1 MSNADR
7 HDRRAKA
14 IYAPVGGSRMINV
27 DVNSFNKMG
36 SVFYAALN
44 FYFNLFHRLKELTF
58 LERGA
63 HLVLPPGVTLF
74 AIVVAPWQS
83 PAITG
88 IPRNHANPAGE
99 ARLMPRP
106 LSEREAKRLLTIILQ
121 RDANNFGLVLLRETM
136 RRHPRSSLNACLSAP
151 SVKLTPDSLKH
162 ASISAM
168 ASMPAL
174 HNAVRPSFLNK
185 KWPRR
190 FNSCRNMAH
199 CADVSLNF

>member
-1 MSNADR
+1 
-7 HDRRAKA
+7 
-14 IYAPVGGSRMINV
+14 MINV

-58 LERGA
+58 LERAA

-121 RDANNFGLVLLRETM
+121 RDANNCARRTLSSRSPQYRYLLYAFDGLRTLSPAAKHKFVSMLGSPECGKSG
-136 RRHPRSSLNACLSAP
+136 SSVQEMDSGELS
-151 SVKLTPDSLKH
+151 TH
-162 ASISAM
+162 
-168 ASMPAL
+168 
-174 HNAVRPSFLNK
+174 RP
-185 KWPRR
+185 
-190 FNSCRNMAH
+190 H
-199 CADVSLNF
+199 

>member
-1 MSNADR
+1 
-7 HDRRAKA
+7 
-14 IYAPVGGSRMINV
+14 
-27 DVNSFNKMG
+27 
-36 SVFYAALN
+36 
-44 FYFNLFHRLKELTF
+44 
-58 LERGA
+58 
-63 HLVLPPGVTLF
+63 
-74 AIVVAPWQS
+74 
-83 PAITG
+83 
-88 IPRNHANPAGE
+88 
-99 ARLMPRP
+99 MPRP